1 MIENKVVAI
10 TGASSG
16 IGEATARYLAARG
29 AKLML
34 GARSENTLRK
44 VCADIVADGASADY
58 AAIDVARRED
68 VAKLVARARQ
78 KFGRLDVLI
87 SNAGVMPIGPL
98 ADLALDDWERM
109 IDVNVKGV
117 LWGIAAAL
125 PIFQG
130 QNAGHFITIAS
141 TAARK
146 VVPNMAVYS
155 GTKAAVAAIMDGLR
169 QEVAG
174 SLRVTTIYPG
184 YTDTNFADH
193 VRDVDLRAQLK
204 EAGDSYA
211 MSPKSVAA
219 AIAHAIEQPEDVTV
233 GEIVIRSRAQ
243 P

>member
-16 IGEATARYLAARG
+16 IGEATARYLATRG

-34 GARSENTLRK
+34 GARSENALRR
-44 VCADIVADGASADY
+44 VCADIVAGGGSADY
-58 AAIDVARRED
+58 ATIDVARRED
-68 VAKLVARARQ
+68 AATLVARAQ
-78 KFGRLDVLI
+78 QQFGRLDVLI

-98 ADLALDDWERM
+98 AELALDDWERM

-125 PIFQG
+125 PIFQR
-130 QNAGHFITIAS
+130 QKAGHFITIAS

-146 VVPNMAVYS
+146 IVPNMAVYS

-193 VRDVDLRAQLK
+193 VRNAEVRAQLK

-211 MSPKSVAA
+211 MPPNAVAA
-219 AIAHAIEQPEDVTV
+219 AIAHAIEQPEDVTI
-233 GEIVIRSRAQ
+233 GEIVIRSRNQ

>member
-1 MIENKVVAI
+1 MIENKVIAI

-16 IGEATARYLAARG
+16 IGEATARYLATRG

-34 GARSENTLRK
+34 GARSEPALRK
-44 VCADIVADGASADY
+44 VCSDIVADGASADY
-58 AAIDVARRED
+58 VTIDVAHRED
-68 VAKLVARARQ
+68 VAKLVARAQ
-78 KFGRLDVLI
+78 QQFGRLDVLI

-98 ADLALDDWERM
+98 AELAVDDWERM

-125 PIFQG
+125 PIFQE
-130 QNAGHFITIAS
+130 QKAGHFITVAS

-174 SLRVTTIYPG
+174 LLRVTTLYPG
-184 YTDTNFADH
+184 YTDTNFATH
-193 VRDVDLRAQLK
+193 VRDAELRAQLQK
-204 EAGDSYA
+204 AGDSYA

-219 AIAHAIEQPEDVTV
+219 AIAYAIEQPEDVTI
-233 GEIVIRSRAQ
+233 GEIVIRSRNQ

>member
-34 GARSENTLRK
+34 GARSENALRK
-44 VCADIVADGASADY
+44 VCGDIVADGASADY
-58 AAIDVARRED
+58 AVIDVARRED
-68 VAKLVARARQ
+68 VAKLVARAQ
-78 KFGRLDVLI
+78 QQFGRLDVLI

-98 ADLALDDWERM
+98 AELALDDWERM

-125 PIFQG
+125 PIFQR
-130 QNAGHFITIAS
+130 QKAGHFITIAS

-146 VVPNMAVYS
+146 IVPNMAVYS

-184 YTDTNFADH
+184 YTDTNFASH
-193 VRDVDLRAQLK
+193 VRNAEVRTQLK
-204 EAGDSYA
+204 KAGDSYA
-211 MSPKSVAA
+211 MSPNAVAA
-219 AIAHAIEQPEDVTV
+219 AIAHAIEQPEDVTI
-233 GEIVIRSRAQ
+233 GEIVIRSRNQ